1 MWPKSTT
8 FTAANKIILEYNY
21 IKALHVIFV
30 VCWFAG
36 LFYMV
41 RLFIYTAEANGKE
54 EPAKS
59 ILTQQLLLMQKKLW
73 YIITWPAA
81 IGTVIFGG
89 WMLIKNTA
97 LLYQPWMWLKLI
109 FVTILMLYHL
119 QCHVFYKQQSAGIFK
134 TGSFKL
140 RLFNELATVLLVAI
154 VFLVIVKSSSGLV
167 WGMLGLFAFAGLLM
181 AGVYIYKK
189 QRKAINETKQAKEPE
204 NREADQNTGVQ

>member
-1 MWPKSTT
+1 M
-8 FTAANKIILEYNY
+8 EYNY

-41 RLFIYTAEANGKE
+41 RLFIYTAEAHLKE
-54 EPAKS
+54 EPARS
-59 ILTQQLLLMQKKLW
+59 ILTQQLVLMQKKLW
-73 YIITWPAA
+73 FIITWPAA
-81 IGTVIFGG
+81 IGTVIFGT
-89 WMLIKNTA
+89 WMLIENPV

-109 FVTILMLYHL
+109 FVTILVLYHL

-167 WGMLGLFAFAGLLM
+167 WGMLGLFLFAGLLM
-181 AGVYIYKK
+181 GGVYVYKK
-189 QRKAINETKQAKEPE
+189 QRKAIKETE
-204 NREADQNTGVQ
+204 NKDTDHTQGVQ

>member
-1 MWPKSTT
+1 M
-8 FTAANKIILEYNY
+8 EYSY

-41 RLFIYTAEANGKE
+41 RLFIYTAEANTKE

-59 ILTQQLLLMQKKLW
+59 ILTQQLVLMQKKLW
-73 YIITWPAA
+73 YIITWPSS

-89 WMLIKNTA
+89 WMLVENA
-97 LLYQPWMWLKLI
+97 VLLYQPWMWLKLI
-109 FVTILMLYHL
+109 FVTILIFYHL
-119 QCHVFYKQQSAGIFK
+119 QCHVFYKQQSAGIYK

-189 QRKAINETKQAKEPE
+189 QRKAISETKETKENNGPG
-204 NREADQNTGVQ
+204 QNTGVQ